1 MANGYV
7 DNNLSEIGIES
18 VQVVTD
24 NFEAVQNC
32 DDLIVGTGHGTN
44 WLTS

>member
-1 MANGYV
+1 MAIRHAAS
-7 DNNLSEIGIES
+7 NLSEIGIES

-24 NFEAVQNC
+24 SFEAVQDSDN
-32 DDLIVGTGHGTN
+32 LIVGTGHGTN